1 MDAEVEN
8 DKAESCDQ
16 PEVNVVPATPTKQQ
30 NRHRPPVSMLK
41 NEV

>member
-1 MDAEVEN
+1 MDEVEN